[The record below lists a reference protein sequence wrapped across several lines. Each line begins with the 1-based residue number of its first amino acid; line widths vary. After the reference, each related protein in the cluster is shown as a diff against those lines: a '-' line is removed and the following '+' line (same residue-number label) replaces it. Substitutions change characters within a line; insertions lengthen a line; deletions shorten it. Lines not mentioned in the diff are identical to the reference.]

1 MSETTN
7 LEVVTPSAI
16 IVSEPVEMVVIPGS
30 DGQIGALPRHS
41 KVISN
46 LDRGLVDIFN
56 DNKVSSQIMIDGGI
70 AEINETTVTILAE
83 RAEKIDKA
91 NKQVLEE
98 KLLAYQSQENH
109 DDQNVAEVFT
119 GSPGVLVPLED
130 TIKGFK
136 GIADGEYDDLP
147 EASFYMVGTI
157 EEAIEKAKKLAKD
170 AA

>member
-1 MSETTN
+1 MAETTN

-30 DGQIGALPRHS
+30 DGQIGTLPRHS
-41 KVISN
+41 KVIST

-56 DNKVSSQIMIDGGI
+56 DNKISSQIMIDGGI

-98 KLLAYQSQENH
+98 KLLDYQSQENH
-109 DDQNVAEVFT
+109 DDQNIAELAIKNSSFIKA
-119 GSPGVLVPLED
+119 VLD
-130 TIKGFK
+130 KIG
-136 GIADGEYDDLP
+136 
-147 EASFYMVGTI
+147 
-157 EEAIEKAKKLAKD
+157 
-170 AA
+170 

>member
-1 MSETTN
+1 MAETTN

-30 DGQIGALPRHS
+30 DGQIGTLPRHS
-41 KVISN
+41 KVIST

-56 DNKVSSQIMIDGGI
+56 DNKISSQIMIDGGI

-98 KLLAYQSQENH
+98 KLLDYQSLENH
-109 DDQNVAEVFT
+109 DDHNIAELAIKNSSFIKA
-119 GSPGVLVPLED
+119 VLD
-130 TIKGFK
+130 KIG
-136 GIADGEYDDLP
+136 
-147 EASFYMVGTI
+147 
-157 EEAIEKAKKLAKD
+157 
-170 AA
+170 

>member
-1 MSETTN
+1 MAETTN

-16 IVSEPVEMVVIPGS
+16 IVSEPVEMVVIPGF

-41 KVISN
+41 KVIST

-56 DNKVSSQIMIDGGI
+56 DNKISSQIMIDGGI

-98 KLLAYQSQENH
+98 KLLDYQSQENH
-109 DDQNVAEVFT
+109 DDQNIAELAIKNSSFIKA
-119 GSPGVLVPLED
+119 VLD
-130 TIKGFK
+130 KIG
-136 GIADGEYDDLP
+136 
-147 EASFYMVGTI
+147 
-157 EEAIEKAKKLAKD
+157 
-170 AA
+170 

>member
-1 MSETTN
+1 MAETTN

-41 KVISN
+41 KVIST

-56 DNKVSSQIMIDGGI
+56 DNKISSQIMIDGGI
-70 AEINETTVTILAE
+70 AEINERQVTILAE

-98 KLLAYQSQENH
+98 KLLAFKSQEDH
-109 DDQNVAEVFT
+109 IDQNISDLA
-119 GSPGVLVPLED
+119 
-130 TIKGFK
+130 IKN
-136 GIADGEYDDLP
+136 
-147 EASFYMVGTI
+147 ASFIKAVL
-157 EEAIEKAKKLAKD
+157 EKIG
-170 AA
+170 